1 MCYGMSCM
9 CSVSTPENSNCTVNT
24 LCSLCGDICT
34 ARDYIVYDF
43 HADESLGLIHRA
55 CIILVKN
62 LIFCSSYFK
71 WIWQLAWC
79 PPSGIICN
87 ICTDTNSTE
96 WKTSATPRFI
106 SLRNIYRNNMQDS
119 CFCVTHVISS
129 EEADYSTL
137 STKLKFCNQGHW
149 FSQSSYKL
157 VNMQSGLLLILY
169 FLFWILL
176 SSNTN
181 ELLNLRIYNKR
192 WLLQMYRLPL
202 QNHNS
207 WV

>member
-1 MCYGMSCM
+1 MSYGMSCM

-34 ARDYIVYDF
+34 ARELHCVWFSCRWEFGPYSQSMYHSCKKF
-43 HADESLGLIHRA
+43 
-55 CIILVKN
+55 
-62 LIFCSSYFK
+62 IFCSSYFK

-181 ELLNLRIYNKR
+181 ALLKLRIYNKR
-192 WLLQMYRLPL
+192 WLLQMYRPPL

-207 WV
+207 CV